1 MSTLADKSRE
11 LMRNFQPNS
20 VEDVQGLV
28 VTFYIGDCES
38 NPIDFSYVAPVSWER
53 RVEAK
58 DLFESILKRFN
69 RTIIG
74 SVILGLNKN
83 DIPKT
88 DESAVEKIYS
98 MVPQGV
104 PLKMLNR
111 VIKTQRIH

>member
-20 VEDVQGLV
+20 VEGVQGLV
-28 VTFYIGDCES
+28 VTFYIGKCED

-58 DLFESILKRFN
+58 DSFERILKRLN
-69 RTIIG
+69 RIVIG
-74 SVILGLNKN
+74 SVILGLNA
-83 DIPKT
+83 DEIPKT
-88 DESAVEKIYS
+88 NDAAVEKIYS
-98 MVPQGV
+98 MVPQNV

-111 VIKTQRIH
+111 VIKAQKIH